1 MISDLVLLRQVFRAI
16 LKSEQLKEAIADLA
30 DMPGASTVGVRVS
43 PDAPHFHLSVDG
55 NYGRLDIRFPDKS
68 EVRGS
73 RAGRLSRTSRRRRV
87 GETWVCND

>member
-68 EVRGS
+68 EVRGNTVVHCQE
-73 RAGRLSRTSRRRRV
+73 RRGVEGRVWLNL
-87 GETWVCND
+87 GL